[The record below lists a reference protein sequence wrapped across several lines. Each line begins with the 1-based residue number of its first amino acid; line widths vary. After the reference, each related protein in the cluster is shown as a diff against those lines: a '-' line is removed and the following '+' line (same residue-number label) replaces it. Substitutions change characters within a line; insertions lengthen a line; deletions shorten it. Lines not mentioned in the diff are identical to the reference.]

1 MINGLTDFN
10 HPCQIIADALT
21 VEEVLGTIEGKR
33 VVYVGDG
40 NNIVN
45 SWLELACVVPF
56 DFVCACP
63 KGYEPDAGLMKA
75 VAEAGVGTASIINDP
90 LEAVKV
96 TSRPTTSS
104 PHVLE
109 AGHRMC
115 MHTHAA
121 CACACA
127 LHACASAHPR
137 PTGSQ
142 GADVLY
148 ADVWA
153 SMGQKEEADARAKI
167 FAPYQVGS

>member
-1 MINGLTDFN
+1 MVVAVAAGSTIVAFRVEGEPDAAGRLKGAGLLTDGLTDFN

-21 VEEVLGTIEGKR
+21 VEEVLGSIEGKK

-45 SWLELACVVPF
+45 SWLELACVCPI

-96 TSRPTTSS
+96 SARPSTA
-104 PHVLE
+104 PPRVLE
-109 AGHRMC
+109 V
-115 MHTHAA
+115 AA
-121 CACACA
+121 TA
-127 LHACASAHPR
+127 
-137 PTGSQ
+137 
-142 GADVLY
+142 
-148 ADVWA
+148 
-153 SMGQKEEADARAKI
+153 
-167 FAPYQVGS
+167 